1 MSDFNC
7 GVSFYHGSRFGAL
20 RDFIIS
26 SSVGL
31 PIPISFDFSS
41 ILISLSVCLSLSEPK
56 SSIDSCKL

>member
-1 MSDFNC
+1 M
-7 GVSFYHGSRFGAL
+7 RFGAL

-56 SSIDSCKL
+56 SSIDSCKLSKTDMSLDNFLDE